1 MFIGPNP
8 TCAHSTMTKPG
19 MIIPKQQV
27 YDLSED
33 TVGYFLRVV
42 SSSDIDE
49 QLEQG
54 DLFPLSSTKG
64 LYHAEVVNDRV
75 EYFTLELMGSSCNSI
90 SSETSYEF
98 QCIEGTHE
106 VTYFVQFM
114 QFMRFVRF

>member
-8 TCAHSTMTKPG
+8 TCAHSMMTIPA
-19 MIIPKQQV
+19 MTIPAMTIPKQQV
-27 YDLSED
+27 YNLSDD

-42 SSSDIDE
+42 SSSDIDN

-75 EYFTLELMGSSCNSI
+75 YSFTLELIGSSCNSI
-90 SSETSYEF
+90 SSEMSYES

-106 VTYFVQFM
+106 VIYFS
-114 QFMRFVRF
+114 